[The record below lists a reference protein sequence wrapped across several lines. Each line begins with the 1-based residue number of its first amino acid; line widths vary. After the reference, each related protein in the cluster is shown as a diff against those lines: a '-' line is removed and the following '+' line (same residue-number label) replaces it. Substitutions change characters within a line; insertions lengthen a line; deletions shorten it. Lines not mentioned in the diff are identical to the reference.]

1 MRQHDCNLQR
11 CGQDRKKTNQ
21 IKREKIMSMFNDAV
35 LEDFVIYNAEGE
47 QVASGVEQAL
57 ELVGDIDNDYLV
69 RGDESEFEITSG
81 NDGVVAN
88 DMHSLLELL
97 NEHGFKVVW
106 ADDQID
112 HDDIDDEMSIKDYL
126 TDLGIKTNN

>member
-1 MRQHDCNLQR
+1 
-11 CGQDRKKTNQ
+11 
-21 IKREKIMSMFNDAV
+21 MSMYNDAV
-35 LEDFVIYNAEGE
+35 LEDFVIYDSEGE

-57 ELVGDIDNDYLV
+57 ELVSEINGDYLI
-69 RGDESEFEITSG
+69 RGDASEFEITSG
-81 NDGVVAN
+81 NNGVVAN
-88 DMHSLLELL
+88 DMNSLLELL